1 VASSISNSDQF
12 PPIKHW
18 FGVWGVV
25 IVVVLCFATFVS
37 KSRFSWFYDPTA
49 GDLRFAAVQSQGV
62 APRADA
68 RIIIIGTSRAAFG
81 LVPSTIER
89 SLGRPPLDV
98 ANWSYPAFG
107 LEFYERLVS
116 ANKDKVAAADVIV
129 LGVDPYFALV
139 PVGLPAEAA
148 TPAEP
153 AAASGW
159 KTLVDIVAQLG
170 TRNWA
175 LEFDKALR
183 ASVAR
188 IAPVS
193 EKMAWFLHELAG
205 QLRLVTPY
213 RLNWTM
219 LPSGNWETGTGDFT
233 VSNLDP
239 GVQSVRIAENYYKDK
254 QVSDEYI
261 RSWRRF
267 LQSLAT
273 ATRQVVLVVLPVS
286 RSFAAVEQAHAD
298 VIDRHRKAFQ
308 EIASESGIA
317 WMEITAPDCGLT
329 DHMFQDPVHV
339 NRVGREAL
347 SECFAANLQHVL
359 GNRAR

>member
-1 VASSISNSDQF
+1 
-12 PPIKHW
+12 
-18 FGVWGVV
+18 
-25 IVVVLCFATFVS
+25 
-37 KSRFSWFYDPTA
+37 
-49 GDLRFAAVQSQGV
+49 LRFAAVQSQGV

-68 RIIIIGTSRAAFG
+68 RIIILGTSRAAFG

-107 LEFYERLVS
+107 LEFYQRLVN

-129 LGVDPYFALV
+129 LGIDSYFALV
-139 PVGLPAEAA
+139 PAGLPAEAA
-148 TPAEP
+148 VPAEP
-153 AAASGW
+153 AAASAW
-159 KTLVDIVAQLG
+159 KTLVDIVQPLG

-183 ASVAR
+183 RSVAR

-193 EKMAWFLHELAG
+193 EKMAWFLHELGG

-219 LPSGNWETGTGDFT
+219 NPSGSWETGSTDFT
-233 VSNLDP
+233 TSKLDP

-254 QVSDEYI
+254 QVSDEYV

-273 ATRQVVLVVLPVS
+273 ATRQVVLVVLPAS
-286 RSFAAVEQAHAD
+286 RSFAAAEQAHAD

-308 EIASESGIA
+308 EVASESGIP
-317 WMEITAPDCGLT
+317 WMEITSADCGLT
-329 DHMFQDPVHV
+329 DQMFQDPVHI
-339 NRVGREAL
+339 NRMGRDLL
-347 SECFAANLQHVL
+347 SSCFAANLQRVL
-359 GNRAR
+359 GSRDR